1 MKYHDFHLRSYVVSD
16 FGKRITLDLVSDLSS
31 APEVSTIE
39 FTDVIA
45 YRFVHTGGS
54 IIIDISEDTFLRAT
68 NETLLSFSE
77 AMNSLGG
84 LSFREADGAG
94 YQRRFEEM
102 GYRTWTII
110 SAIGFVGFVVCKTVR

>member
-1 MKYHDFHLRSYVVSD
+1 MKYHDFHLRSYAVSD
-16 FGKRITLDLVSDLSS
+16 FGKRITLDLVNDLSS
-31 APEVSTIE
+31 APEVSSIE

-45 YRFVHTGGS
+45 YHFVHTGGS

-68 NETLLSFSE
+68 NETRLSFSE

-84 LSFREADGAG
+84 LSFWEADGAG

-110 SAIGFVGFVVCKTVR
+110 SAIGFVGFVVCKNVR